1 MKLKTVAILSLLMTL
16 MICSASAEVILI
28 PNEQYDL
35 SDLDWSDGESKYII
49 DRPDAVEWL
58 VMGEEIETLT
68 EENKELRGALD
79 ESLAL
84 NQSLEE
90 SEENMEAQRNVAY
103 TIGGVSFLIT
113 IIFAIF
119 H

>member
-1 MKLKTVAILSLLMTL
+1 MIS

-28 PNEQYDL
+28 PSEQYDL
-35 SDLDWSDGESKYII
+35 SELDWSDGEPKYII

-68 EENKELRGALD
+68 EENKDLRGALD
-79 ESLAL
+79 ESLTL

-90 SEENMEAQRNVAY
+90 SKENMEAQRNVAY
-103 TIGGVSFLIT
+103 TVGGVSFVIT
-113 IIFAIF
+113 ILFAIF
-119 H
+119 N